1 VSFKDIYEQWEKKT
15 GSVQGTDVHGTYD
28 KDAALDREE
37 AQATARGERRAR
49 LLRKKPDA
57 SIDLHGL
64 TANEA
69 HDALQSFFS
78 NSKHAGFEKLLV
90 IHGKGNHQRNAPSS
104 NNAPRESVVRD
115 TALRFIES
123 CPFAGEH
130 GYSSAK
136 DGGTGATWVILK
148 GK

>member
-1 VSFKDIYEQWEKKT
+1 MNFRDIFEQWEKQTGTAQKT
-15 GSVQGTDVHGTYD
+15 LD
-28 KDAALDREE
+28 KDAALDRE
-37 AQATARGERRAR
+37 QALETPRGERRAR

-57 SIDLHGL
+57 IIDLHGL

-69 HDALQSFFS
+69 ENALQTFFS
-78 NSKHAGFEKLLV
+78 NSKNAGFEKLLV
-90 IHGKGNHQRNAPSS
+90 IHGKGNHQRNGSAYNHTPG
-104 NNAPRESVVRD
+104 ESVVRD
-115 TALRFIES
+115 TARRFIEA